1 MGAEDP
7 HLLANCGRRAS
18 SRLRVHLPATLI
30 TLDGQG
36 PAVLENISAT
46 GARVSSQFMLW
57 QGACCILR
65 LPGLELFADIA
76 WSAHGRLG
84 LIFEHPLSQGQL
96 LTLRNL
102 DPANLAD
109 ERAASQDW
117 ARGFVNGTIGRRC

>member
-18 SRLRVHLPATLI
+18 SRLRVRLPVTLI

-57 QGACCILR
+57 QGASCILR
-65 LPGLELFADIA
+65 LPGLELDTRKNP
-76 WSAHGRLG
+76 SL
-84 LIFEHPLSQGQL
+84 
-96 LTLRNL
+96 
-102 DPANLAD
+102 
-109 ERAASQDW
+109 
-117 ARGFVNGTIGRRC
+117 